1 MQMGLFDKRYTTM
14 KFPFNW
20 SLKEAIFTKD
30 KGKVFSCFACGGGS
44 SMGYKLAGYDV
55 IGCNEIDPKLVDLY
69 KANLN
74 PKFAF
79 VEGIQTFKLR
89 SDLPDEL
96 YNLDIL
102 DGSPPCS
109 TFSIAGSREKAWG
122 VEKKFREGQVKQVL
136 DTLFFDFIDL
146 AFELR
151 PKIVIAENV
160 KGILMGKAKAYT
172 EKIHKEFA
180 LAGYHSRH
188 FLLDASKMGVPQRRE
203 RVFFIALR
211 DDFDKALLDNLDL
224 SFNEPIIPYSAIRRD
239 EGTGD
244 VSPQPSTIALWGMC
258 DAGRSLATVHPKGY
272 FFNNYRLSKDK
283 VVFTITGNH
292 KNLMDSDV
300 CRALFKEELL
310 AAGSFPTDYD
320 FGTQKPNY
328 VIGMSVPP
336 VMMAN
341 VADEIYKQIISKLC

>member
-1 MQMGLFDKRYTTM
+1 M
-14 KFPFNW
+14 KYPYNW
-20 SLKEAIFTKD
+20 SLKEAAFTRD
-30 KGKVFSCFACGGGS
+30 KGKVFSCFSCGGGS

-55 IGCNEIDPKLVDLY
+55 IGCNEIDPKLVELY

-79 VEGIQTFKLR
+79 VEGIQTLKLR
-89 SDLPDEL
+89 SDLPEEL

-172 EKIHKEFA
+172 EKIHEEFA

-211 DDFDKALLDNLDL
+211 DDFDKALLDNLMLTFDY
-224 SFNEPIIPYSAIRRD
+224 PVIPYSEIRRD
-239 EGTGD
+239 EGTTLTE
-244 VSPQPSTIALWGMC
+244 PYPKTIEHWAAVI
-258 DAGRSLATVHPKGY
+258 AGAGFDSLFEGERKMFSQSKAHPDRPIKT
-272 FFNNYRLSKDK
+272 LTTK
-283 VVFTITGNH
+283 VEAIADH
-292 KNLMDSDV
+292 EE
-300 CRALFKEELL
+300 CRYLFKEELL
-310 AAGSFPTDYD
+310 AAGTFPTDYD

-341 VADEIYKQIISKLC
+341 VADEIYKQIISKL

>member
-1 MQMGLFDKRYTTM
+1 M
-14 KFPFNW
+14 KYPYNW
-20 SLKEAIFTKD
+20 SLKEATFTRD
-30 KGKVFSCFACGGGS
+30 KGKAFSCFACGGGS

-55 IGCNEIDPKLVDLY
+55 IGCNEIDPKLVELY

-89 SDLPDEL
+89 GDLPEEL
-96 YNLDIL
+96 YDLDIL

-109 TFSIAGSREKAWG
+109 TFSIAGNREKAWG

-151 PKIVIAENV
+151 PKIVVAENV
-160 KGILMGKAKAYT
+160 KGILIGKAKAYT
-172 EKIHKEFA
+172 EKIHEEFA

-188 FLLDASKMGVPQRRE
+188 FLLDASKMGVPQKRE

-211 DDFDKALLDNLDL
+211 DDFDKALLDNLMLAFDY
-224 SFNEPIIPYSAIRRD
+224 PVIPYSEIRRD
-239 EGTGD
+239 EGEATRI
-244 VSPQPSTIALWGMC
+244 PPPSVQQLWPVVEL
-258 DAGRSLATVHPKGY
+258 GRGFDTVH
-272 FFNNYRLSKDK
+272 
-283 VVFTITGNH
+283 ITGSFFSYKKLHPDRPVNTLTARRLTTDY
-292 KNLMDSDV
+292 KE
-300 CRALFKEELL
+300 CRYLFKEELL
-310 AAGSFPTDYD
+310 AAGTFPTDYD

-341 VADEIYKQIISKLC
+341 VADEIYKQIISKL